1 MKGQLPY
8 HGLVLNVIYW
18 LADHAILPGDDVILP
33 GGEPAG
39 IINKYQIEIDQ
50 AERHLRVRIVVQ
62 DTLGHQELVEIRVD
76 HRAHDRVDLERVVVD
91 TGGNVGHRRARP
103 LRLAR

>member
-50 AERHLRVRIVVQ
+50 AERHESEAFVRLHWNALEYKRI
-62 DTLGHQELVEIRVD
+62 
-76 HRAHDRVDLERVVVD
+76 DRGQV
-91 TGGNVGHRRARP
+91 P
-103 LRLAR
+103 F